1 MTLGTCS
8 IYQPI
13 IFLMHV
19 RQAIIDSEACF
30 RCAPWCA
37 LAASATVFAISHIAF
52 VLSLIHI

>member
-52 VLSLIHI
+52 VFVQ